1 MKAIARQVSAVLTPS
16 QIDLGADGMPEL
28 HASAE
33 LPGAPEAPGAVAEL
47 RTWDEPID
55 ERGHRVGFAT
65 EDDPTI
71 AECLVQQG
79 ANEADA
85 EIRELG
91 DKS

>member
-1 MKAIARQVSAVLTPS
+1 MKAIARQNSAVLTPS

-28 HASAE
+28 QASAG
-33 LPGAPEAPGAVAEL
+33 LPEAPEAPGAVAEL
-47 RTWDEPID
+47 RSWDVPID
-55 ERGHRVGFAT
+55 ERGHRVGFVT

-85 EIRELG
+85 EIREL
-91 DKS
+91 DEKA

>member
-1 MKAIARQVSAVLTPS
+1 MKAIARQISAVLTPS

-28 HASAE
+28 QASAG
-33 LPGAPEAPGAVAEL
+33 LPEAPEAPGAVAEL
-47 RTWDEPID
+47 RSWDEPID
-55 ERGHRVGFAT
+55 ERGHRVGFVT

-85 EIRELG
+85 EIREL
-91 DKS
+91 DEKA

>member
-1 MKAIARQVSAVLTPS
+1 MKAIARQNSAVLTPS

-28 HASAE
+28 QASAG
-33 LPGAPEAPGAVAEL
+33 LPEAPEAPGAVAEL
-47 RTWDEPID
+47 RSWDEPID
-55 ERGHRVGFAT
+55 ERGHRVGFVT

-85 EIRELG
+85 EIREL
-91 DKS
+91 DEKA

>member
-1 MKAIARQVSAVLTPS
+1 MKAIARQISAVLTPS

-28 HASAE
+28 QASAG
-33 LPGAPEAPGAVAEL
+33 LPEAPEAPGAVAEL
-47 RTWDEPID
+47 RSWDEPLD
-55 ERGHRVGFAT
+55 ERGHRVGFVT

-85 EIRELG
+85 EIREL
-91 DKS
+91 DEKA